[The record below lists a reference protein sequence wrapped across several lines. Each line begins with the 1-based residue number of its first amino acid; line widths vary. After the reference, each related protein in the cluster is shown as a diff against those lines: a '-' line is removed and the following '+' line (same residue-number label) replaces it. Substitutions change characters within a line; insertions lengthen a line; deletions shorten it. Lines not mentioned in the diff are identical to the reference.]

1 MNNSIL
7 SDLVVTAEVV
17 TSLFYQTGRFP
28 KWPWRTLGGLC
39 GAVACASLAD
49 LCTGPL
55 RSSSFAHTVVL
66 ASSTCSQDDQLLVI
80 ERPGGT
86 DMNCDLLSGIRVDV
100 DVLDAR
106 LAEIRS
112 AHVSGASGQTPRN
125 DAQA

>member
-1 MNNSIL
+1 MCGLAS
-7 SDLVVTAEVV
+7 AEPRHSHLDVRP
-17 TSLFYQTGRFP
+17 FAKQP
-28 KWPWRTLGGLC
+28 KQPWRTLGWLC

-49 LCTGPL
+49 LCTG
-55 RSSSFAHTVVL
+55 RFGARASSTTVVL

-86 DMNCDLLSGIRVDV
+86 DMNCDLLSGIRADV

-112 AHVSGASGQTPRN
+112 AHVSGASGP
-125 DAQA
+125 DAQE